1 MNENK
6 LVKHMSSIYRKMTD
20 PENEVAHYL
29 QERNLWWVFHFPVFV
44 KDEEDIP
51 RLYAPDFY
59 IPKLG
64 LFIEV
69 CGSTKFNYQHRYK
82 VYKKNGIPVVFLHY
96 YKHPKEWKSYLA
108 KRIAEIERQRETESK
123 KLRDF

>member
-1 MNENK
+1 
-6 LVKHMSSIYRKMTD
+6 MSPIYDKMTD
-20 PENEVAHYL
+20 TENEVAHYL
-29 QERNLWWVFHFPVFV
+29 RERNIRWVFQFPVFV
-44 KDEEDIP
+44 CDEEERP
-51 RLYAPDFY
+51 RLFSPDFY

-69 CGSTKFNYQHRYK
+69 CGSEKFERKYERTKKIYE
-82 VYKKNGIPVVFLHY
+82 KNKITVVFLHY

-108 KRIAEIERQRETESK
+108 KRIAEIEQQRESESK

>member
-1 MNENK
+1 MG
-6 LVKHMSSIYRKMTD
+6 SIYDKMTD
-20 PENEVAHYL
+20 TENEVAHYFK
-29 QERNLWWVFHFPVFV
+29 ERNIRWVFHFPVFV
-44 KDEEDIP
+44 KDDKKIP

-69 CGSTKFNYQHRYK
+69 CGSEKFDYEYRKMIYE
-82 VYKKNGIPVVFLHY
+82 KNGVPVVFLHY
-96 YKHPKEWKSYLA
+96 YKNPTKWKSYLA
-108 KRIAEIERQRETESK
+108 KRVSEIEQQRETESK